1 MKLFKNFYHNNA
13 ILSSLAVITFLI
25 FQSVPAAA
33 QDPDITG
40 FDGWSVVIDPGHSQT
55 ENMGIYNF
63 SEAEKVLTIALHLR
77 EMLLN
82 KTDISDVYLTRDN
95 GSDIVGLTQRT
106 DFANSLA
113 ADFYHSVHSDAGP
126 PSANSTLLLWGGWLN
141 FQNQI
146 VEKNSTGGQAMGD
159 IMNENLPSA
168 MRIGTRGS
176 FPDRTFYQSGPG
188 NQYPYLHVNRESN
201 MASVLSEGGFHT
213 SPEQNQLNMNED
225 YLRIEAQ
232 SHFWSY
238 MEYLDI
244 DRVKVGI
251 LSGVITDRET
261 GDPIKG
267 VTVTANGSTYT
278 TDTYDSRFNEYSND
292 PEQLSNGFYYLSG
305 LTPESELTL
314 TVEAQDYFTE
324 SVVVT
329 VNPFDFTFADVDLL
343 SSLPPFVDSLY
354 YDPQEGL
361 MPGENLRIEFNRAM
375 NRQTVEAAIEI
386 APEVEYTVSWQNDQ
400 ILRIR
405 TENFDYLTEYSFT
418 INDSALDQF
427 DNMLDG
433 DQNGEEGGTYTAIIN
448 TTSEDTDAPQ
458 LATSYPLNSGF
469 NFFNED
475 IIQLVFNEPLNEEII
490 EGLAIGLVSSS
501 DADPDFTVSYTEM
514 NELGVIQLIPHTPL
528 ITASSYDVILSSGI
542 EDQFGNATEAEISL
556 SFITSGNGIV
566 NPRYIDSFN
575 QGVTDWWEPQ
585 QSGST
590 SGIVTELTSR
600 PHETED
606 QLSQKG
612 SSGAM
617 RINYGWDEA
626 SNGPYL
632 IRVYKGDGLRFNA
645 NDEML
650 AYVFGDGSDTP
661 MRFVVRDENNQ
672 LEASDWIDISWIGWR
687 LVRWEMTDE
696 TSNAWVNGDG
706 NLDGELFIDSI
717 QLSYTKGESAQ
728 QGSIIVDELKVAQI
742 ELVTSNEEELSSNK
756 PQSYELNQNYPN
768 PFNPS
773 TVISYSL
780 PVASDVT
787 LNVYNLTGQ
796 LIANIDQGSRQAGI
810 HNINFNAGHL
820 SSGVYIYRLTA
831 GNIVLT
837 KKMTLIK

>member
-1 MKLFKNFYHNNA
+1 
-13 ILSSLAVITFLI
+13 
-25 FQSVPAAA
+25 
-33 QDPDITG
+33 
-40 FDGWSVVIDPGHSQT
+40 
-55 ENMGIYNF
+55 
-63 SEAEKVLTIALHLR
+63 
-77 EMLLN
+77 
-82 KTDISDVYLTRDN
+82 
-95 GSDIVGLTQRT
+95 
-106 DFANSLA
+106 
-113 ADFYHSVHSDAGP
+113 
-126 PSANSTLLLWGGWLN
+126 
-141 FQNQI
+141 
-146 VEKNSTGGQAMGD
+146 
-159 IMNENLPSA
+159 
-168 MRIGTRGS
+168 
-176 FPDRTFYQSGPG
+176 
-188 NQYPYLHVNRESN
+188 
-201 MASVLSEGGFHT
+201 
-213 SPEQNQLNMNED
+213 
-225 YLRIEAQ
+225 
-232 SHFWSY
+232 
-238 MEYLDI
+238 
-244 DRVKVGI
+244 
-251 LSGVITDRET
+251 
-261 GDPIKG
+261 
-267 VTVTANGSTYT
+267 
-278 TDTYDSRFNEYSND
+278 
-292 PEQLSNGFYYLSG
+292 
-305 LTPESELTL
+305 
-314 TVEAQDYFTE
+314 
-324 SVVVT
+324 
-329 VNPFDFTFADVDLL
+329 
-343 SSLPPFVDSLY
+343 
-354 YDPQEGL
+354 
-361 MPGENLRIEFNRAM
+361 
-375 NRQTVEAAIEI
+375 
-386 APEVEYTVSWQNDQ
+386 
-400 ILRIR
+400 
-405 TENFDYLTEYSFT
+405 
-418 INDSALDQF
+418 
-427 DNMLDG
+427 MLDG

-475 IIQLVFNEPLNEEII
+475 IIQLVFNEPLNEAII
-490 EGLAIGLVSSS
+490 EGLTIGLGSSS

-717 QLSYTKGESAQ
+717 QLSYTKGESAL